1 MAGLRVTV
9 VKPVKPLRYRL
20 SPVEEK
26 LDNLDK
32 LEKEFE
38 LAVKAG
44 KISDSE
50 SEEYRL
56 YLKVQ
61 RDKLQATKD
70 KALGLKPEVVSAKEL
85 IDRTGDR
92 IPSQWERYC
101 QDVNPQKAFKVS
113 LAIIII
119 FWLYLKNSC

>member
-38 LAVKAG
+38 QAVKAG
-44 KISDSE
+44 KIP
-50 SEEYRL
+50 EEQRLEYAL

-61 RDKLQATKD
+61 RDRLQVTKD
-70 KALGLKPEVVSAKEL
+70 KALGLKPEVVKEL
-85 IDRTGDR
+85 IDMTGER
-92 IPSQWERYC
+92 VPTQWERTC
-101 QDVNPQKAFKVS
+101 QEADPQKAFKVT
-113 LAIIII
+113 LFVVVLI
-119 FWLYLKNSC
+119 WLYLQNTG

>member
-20 SPVEEK
+20 SPIEEK

-32 LEKEFE
+32 LEKEFQRE
-38 LAVKAG
+38 LKAG
-44 KISDSE
+44 KIP
-50 SEEYRL
+50 EEQALEYGL

-70 KALGLKPEVVSAKEL
+70 KALGIVPIVEKQL
-85 IDRTGDR
+85 IDRTGDKL
-92 IPSQWERYC
+92 PTQWELYC
-101 QDVNPQKAFKVS
+101 QGVDPQKAFKVV
-113 LAIIII
+113 LCIAVFIW
-119 FWLYLKNSC
+119 FFCKNSG

>member
-38 LAVKAG
+38 ATVKAG
-44 KISDSE
+44 KVPEEQEIE
-50 SEEYRL
+50 SRL
-56 YLKVQ
+56 YIKVQ
-61 RDKLQATKD
+61 REKLQAQKD
-70 KALGLKPEVVSAKEL
+70 KALGIIQTVEKEL
-85 IDRTGDR
+85 IDRTGDKL
-92 IPSQWERYC
+92 PTQWEQYLTHI
-101 QDVNPQKAFKVS
+101 DPQKAFKCCLCIAVMVW
-113 LAIIII
+113 
-119 FWLYLKNSC
+119 FYCKNS

>member
-9 VKPVKPLRYRL
+9 VKPEKPLRYRL
-20 SPVEEK
+20 APIEEK

-38 LAVKAG
+38 RAVKAG
-44 KISDSE
+44 KIP
-50 SEEYRL
+50 EEQRPEYAL

-70 KALGLKPEVVSAKEL
+70 KALGIVPVKEKEL
-85 IDRTGDR
+85 IDMTGEH
-92 IPSQWERYC
+92 IPSQWELYC
-101 QDVNPQKAFKVS
+101 QDIDPQKAFRVVMF
-113 LAIIII
+113 LVVMI
-119 FWLYLKNSC
+119 WLYCKK

>member
-32 LEKEFE
+32 LEREFE
-38 LAVKAG
+38 QAVLSG
-44 KISDSE
+44 KVP
-50 SEEYRL
+50 EEQTIEYGL
-56 YLKVQ
+56 YIKVQ
-61 RDKLQATKD
+61 RDKLQAAKD
-70 KALGLKPEVVSAKEL
+70 KALGIAPTVEKEL

-92 IPSQWERYC
+92 LPTQWELYL
-101 QDVNPQKAFKVS
+101 QNVNPQKAFKVALS
-113 LAIIII
+113 LAVV
-119 FWLYLKNSC
+119 FWFYCKNM

>member
-32 LEKEFE
+32 LEKELE
-38 LAVKAG
+38 QAVKAG
-44 KISDSE
+44 KIP
-50 SEEYRL
+50 EEQRLEYAL

-70 KALGLKPEVVSAKEL
+70 KTLGIVPVKEKEL
-85 IDRTGDR
+85 IDMTGEH
-92 IPSQWERYC
+92 IPSQWELYC
-101 QDVNPQKAFKVS
+101 QGIYPQKAFRVVMF
-113 LAIIII
+113 LAVMI
-119 FWLYLKNSC
+119 WLYCKNSG

>member
-9 VKPVKPLRYRL
+9 VRPVKPLRYRL

-38 LAVKAG
+38 AAVKAG
-44 KISDSE
+44 KIP
-50 SEEYRL
+50 EEQEAENRL
-56 YLKVQ
+56 YIKVQ

-70 KALGLKPEVVSAKEL
+70 KALGLKPEVVKEL
-85 IDRTGDR
+85 IDMTGER
-92 IPSQWERYC
+92 VPTQWERSC
-101 QDVNPQKAFKVS
+101 QDIDPQKAFKLTMFIVI
-113 LAIIII
+113 LI
-119 FWLYLKNSC
+119 WLYLQNSS

>member
-32 LEKEFE
+32 LEREFE
-38 LAVKAG
+38 KAVKAG
-44 KISDSE
+44 KVP
-50 SEEYRL
+50 EEQETENRL

-61 RDKLQATKD
+61 RDKLQAVKD
-70 KALGLKPEVVSAKEL
+70 KALGIKPEVVEPEKVL
-85 IDRTGDR
+85 IDRTNDR
-92 IPSQWERYC
+92 LPTQYELYC
-101 QDVNPQKAFKVS
+101 RDIDPQKAFKWFLFIVV
-113 LAIIII
+113 LI
-119 FWLYLKNSC
+119 WLYCKNH